1 MNENLRKSIVLYA
14 IGEEGELE
22 NFLRGLSKNTL
33 GALFVD
39 FITMY
44 FNDKNSSKLREL
56 SAIYIA
62 GYEPIQEKLG
72 YNGYMQLVDTGETVY
87 CEVKPQNTDSVKKK
101 LNGGGSFNDYTPER
115 FEEDIE
121 KNPKVLTCGFVHG
134 KLLYIFEFD
143 FKCLEDR
150 LKILIEGR
158 LPEGMRRQG
167 EYLRSAG
174 FSIKHYKDCKS
185 LNVVFIRKDIKKFYS
200 FLSKELIE
208 VIENLGGGNA

>member
-1 MNENLRKSIVLYA
+1 
-14 IGEEGELE
+14 
-22 NFLRGLSKNTL
+22 
-33 GALFVD
+33 
-39 FITMY
+39 
-44 FNDKNSSKLREL
+44 
-56 SAIYIA
+56 
-62 GYEPIQEKLG
+62 
-72 YNGYMQLVDTGETVY
+72 MQLVDTQETVY
-87 CEVKPQNTDSVKKK
+87 CEVKPQNTDNIKKK

-115 FEEDIE
+115 FEEDIK

-185 LNVVFIRKDIKKFYS
+185 LNVVFIRKDIKKVLQ
-200 FLSKELIE
+200 LSIK
-208 VIENLGGGNA
+208 GTY

>member
-62 GYEPIQEKLG
+62 CY
-72 YNGYMQLVDTGETVY
+72 
-87 CEVKPQNTDSVKKK
+87 
-101 LNGGGSFNDYTPER
+101 
-115 FEEDIE
+115 
-121 KNPKVLTCGFVHG
+121 
-134 KLLYIFEFD
+134 
-143 FKCLEDR
+143 
-150 LKILIEGR
+150 
-158 LPEGMRRQG
+158 
-167 EYLRSAG
+167 
-174 FSIKHYKDCKS
+174 
-185 LNVVFIRKDIKKFYS
+185 
-200 FLSKELIE
+200 
-208 VIENLGGGNA
+208 